1 MFKDVDRIYNMK
13 CIIVFGLIIFINIK
27 KNVKLLIFSI
37 NLI

>member
-27 KNVKLLIFSI
+27 KKCKIIDF
-37 NLI
+37 

>member
-13 CIIVFGLIIFINIK
+13 CIIAFGLIIFINIK

>member
-27 KNVKLLIFSI
+27 KCKIIDF
-37 NLI
+37 

>member
-27 KNVKLLIFSI
+27 NVKLLIFSI